1 MFKLLQMGFIR
12 VLIIVVLLIGLELQ
26 LKYFWLEELSILFRS
41 SSYHVQPICT
51 LASVVVNHPT
61 LLFMF
66 FELLGRYSTQI
77 LQYQRSRQCMFILE
91 LEA

>member
-1 MFKLLQMGFIR
+1 MSFGNRGPINLSRASFE
-12 VLIIVVLLIGLELQ
+12 V
-26 LKYFWLEELSILFRS
+26 WLEELSILFGS

-66 FELLGRYSTQI
+66 LNCFH
-77 LQYQRSRQCMFILE
+77 
-91 LEA
+91 